1 MLIKEDIMARPRKS
15 RLVYS
20 MPSCEGF
27 VPVGYEPDGIVETVV
42 MTIDEYETIRLIDL
56 EKLNQEACAERMGIS
71 RPTVTNIYESAR
83 NKMADALI
91 NEKSTGWKT
100 SRMAKVD
107 LSIIRIAVYEIKF
120 EDDIPFK
127 VSVNEAVELAKK
139 YGADESP
146 AFVNGIL
153 AKFA

>member
-1 MLIKEDIMARPRKS
+1 MTRSKIRENVFKMLFRAEFHHADDMKEQLDLFDEELENPSESELFYINSKS
-15 RLVYS
+15 K
-20 MPSCEGF
+20 
-27 VPVGYEPDGIVETVV
+27 GILEH
-42 MTIDEYETIRLIDL
+42 IDEI
-56 EKLNQEACAERMGIS
+56 
-71 RPTVTNIYESAR
+71 
-83 NKMADALI
+83 DALI

>member
-1 MLIKEDIMARPRKS
+1 MTRSKIRENVFKMLFRAEFHDADDMKEQFDLFDEELENPPESELFYINSKS
-15 RLVYS
+15 K
-20 MPSCEGF
+20 
-27 VPVGYEPDGIVETVV
+27 GILEH
-42 MTIDEYETIRLIDL
+42 MDEI
-56 EKLNQEACAERMGIS
+56 
-71 RPTVTNIYESAR
+71 
-83 NKMADALI
+83 DALI

-107 LSIIRIAVYEIKF
+107 LSIIRIAVYEIKY

>member
-1 MLIKEDIMARPRKS
+1 MLFRAEFHDADDMKEQFDLFDEELENPSESELFYINSKS
-15 RLVYS
+15 K
-20 MPSCEGF
+20 
-27 VPVGYEPDGIVETVV
+27 GILEH
-42 MTIDEYETIRLIDL
+42 IDEI
-56 EKLNQEACAERMGIS
+56 
-71 RPTVTNIYESAR
+71 
-83 NKMADALI
+83 DALI

-107 LSIIRIAVYEIKF
+107 LSIIRIAVYEIKY

>member
-1 MLIKEDIMARPRKS
+1 MTRSKIRENVFKMLFRAEFHDADDMKEQLDLFDEELENPSESELFYINSKS
-15 RLVYS
+15 K
-20 MPSCEGF
+20 
-27 VPVGYEPDGIVETVV
+27 GILEH
-42 MTIDEYETIRLIDL
+42 IDEI
-56 EKLNQEACAERMGIS
+56 
-71 RPTVTNIYESAR
+71 
-83 NKMADALI
+83 DALI

-107 LSIIRIAVYEIKF
+107 LSIIRIAVYEIKY

-139 YGADESP
+139 YGADESL

>member
-1 MLIKEDIMARPRKS
+1 MTRSKIRENVFKMLFRAEFHDADDMKEQFDLFDEELENPSESELFYINTKS
-15 RLVYS
+15 K
-20 MPSCEGF
+20 
-27 VPVGYEPDGIVETVV
+27 I
-42 MTIDEYETIRLIDL
+42 
-56 EKLNQEACAERMGIS
+56 
-71 RPTVTNIYESAR
+71 
-83 NKMADALI
+83 DALI

-107 LSIIRIAVYEIKF
+107 LSIIRIAVYEIKY

>member
-1 MLIKEDIMARPRKS
+1 MRGNYMTRSKIRENVFKMLFRAEFHDADDMKEQLDLFDEELENPSESELFYINSKS
-15 RLVYS
+15 K
-20 MPSCEGF
+20 
-27 VPVGYEPDGIVETVV
+27 GILEH
-42 MTIDEYETIRLIDL
+42 IDEI
-56 EKLNQEACAERMGIS
+56 
-71 RPTVTNIYESAR
+71 
-83 NKMADALI
+83 DALI

-107 LSIIRIAVYEIKF
+107 LSIIRIAVYEIKY

>member
-1 MLIKEDIMARPRKS
+1 MRANYMTRSKIRENVFKMLFRAEFHDADDMKEQLDLFDEELENPSESELFYINSKS
-15 RLVYS
+15 K
-20 MPSCEGF
+20 
-27 VPVGYEPDGIVETVV
+27 GILEH
-42 MTIDEYETIRLIDL
+42 IDEI
-56 EKLNQEACAERMGIS
+56 
-71 RPTVTNIYESAR
+71 
-83 NKMADALI
+83 DALI

-107 LSIIRIAVYEIKF
+107 LSIIRIAVYEIKY

-127 VSVNEAVELAKK
+127 VSANEAVELAKK

>member
-1 MLIKEDIMARPRKS
+1 
-15 RLVYS
+15 
-20 MPSCEGF
+20 
-27 VPVGYEPDGIVETVV
+27 
-42 MTIDEYETIRLIDL
+42 MTISKIRENVFKMLFRAEFHDADDMKEQLDLFDEELENPSESELFYINSKSKGILEHID
-56 EKLNQEACAERMGIS
+56 EI
-71 RPTVTNIYESAR
+71 
-83 NKMADALI
+83 DALI

>member
-1 MLIKEDIMARPRKS
+1 MTRSKIRENVFKMLFRAEFHDADDMKEQLDLFDEELENPAESELFYINSKS
-15 RLVYS
+15 K
-20 MPSCEGF
+20 
-27 VPVGYEPDGIVETVV
+27 GILEH
-42 MTIDEYETIRLIDL
+42 IDEI
-56 EKLNQEACAERMGIS
+56 
-71 RPTVTNIYESAR
+71 
-83 NKMADALI
+83 DALI

-107 LSIIRIAVYEIKF
+107 LSIIRIAVYEIKY

>member
-1 MLIKEDIMARPRKS
+1 MTRSKIRENVFKMLFRAEFHDADDMKEQLDLFDEELENPSESELFYINSKS
-15 RLVYS
+15 K
-20 MPSCEGF
+20 
-27 VPVGYEPDGIVETVV
+27 GILEH
-42 MTIDEYETIRLIDL
+42 IDET
-56 EKLNQEACAERMGIS
+56 
-71 RPTVTNIYESAR
+71 
-83 NKMADALI
+83 DALI

>member
-1 MLIKEDIMARPRKS
+1 MTRSKIRENVFKMLFRAEFHDADDMKEQLDLFDEELENPSESELFYINSKS
-15 RLVYS
+15 
-20 MPSCEGF
+20 
-27 VPVGYEPDGIVETVV
+27 IVILEH
-42 MTIDEYETIRLIDL
+42 IDEI
-56 EKLNQEACAERMGIS
+56 
-71 RPTVTNIYESAR
+71 
-83 NKMADALI
+83 DALI

>member
-1 MLIKEDIMARPRKS
+1 MTRSKIRENVFKMLFRAEFHDADDMKEQLDLFDEELENPSESELFYINSKS
-15 RLVYS
+15 K
-20 MPSCEGF
+20 
-27 VPVGYEPDGIVETVV
+27 GILEH
-42 MTIDEYETIRLIDL
+42 IDEI
-56 EKLNQEACAERMGIS
+56 
-71 RPTVTNIYESAR
+71 
-83 NKMADALI
+83 DALI

-139 YGADESP
+139 YGTDESP

>member
-1 MLIKEDIMARPRKS
+1 MTRSKIRENVFKMLFRAEFHDADDMKEQLDLFDEELENPSESELFYINSKS
-15 RLVYS
+15 K
-20 MPSCEGF
+20 
-27 VPVGYEPDGIVETVV
+27 GILEH
-42 MTIDEYETIRLIDL
+42 IDEI
-56 EKLNQEACAERMGIS
+56 
-71 RPTVTNIYESAR
+71 
-83 NKMADALI
+83 DALI
-91 NEKSTGWKT
+91 NEKSTGLKT

>member
-1 MLIKEDIMARPRKS
+1 MTRSKIRENVFKMLFRAEFHDADDMKEQLDLFEEELENPSESELDYINSKS
-15 RLVYS
+15 K
-20 MPSCEGF
+20 
-27 VPVGYEPDGIVETVV
+27 GILEH
-42 MTIDEYETIRLIDL
+42 IDEI
-56 EKLNQEACAERMGIS
+56 
-71 RPTVTNIYESAR
+71 
-83 NKMADALI
+83 DALI

-107 LSIIRIAVYEIKF
+107 LSIIRIAVYEIKY

>member
-1 MLIKEDIMARPRKS
+1 MTRSKIRENVFKMLFRAEFHDAADMKEQLDLFDEVLENPSESELFYINSKS
-15 RLVYS
+15 K
-20 MPSCEGF
+20 
-27 VPVGYEPDGIVETVV
+27 GILEH
-42 MTIDEYETIRLIDL
+42 IDEI
-56 EKLNQEACAERMGIS
+56 
-71 RPTVTNIYESAR
+71 
-83 NKMADALI
+83 DALI

>member
-1 MLIKEDIMARPRKS
+1 MTRSKIRENVFKMLFRAEFHDADDMKEQLDLFEEELENPSESELGYINSKS
-15 RLVYS
+15 K
-20 MPSCEGF
+20 
-27 VPVGYEPDGIVETVV
+27 GILEH
-42 MTIDEYETIRLIDL
+42 IDEI
-56 EKLNQEACAERMGIS
+56 
-71 RPTVTNIYESAR
+71 
-83 NKMADALI
+83 DALI

-107 LSIIRIAVYEIKF
+107 LSIIRIAVYEIKY

-139 YGADESP
+139 YGAYESP

>member
-1 MLIKEDIMARPRKS
+1 MTRSKIRENVFKMLFRAEFHDADDMKEQLDLFDEELENPSESELFYINSKS
-15 RLVYS
+15 K
-20 MPSCEGF
+20 
-27 VPVGYEPDGIVETVV
+27 GILEH
-42 MTIDEYETIRLIDL
+42 IDEI
-56 EKLNQEACAERMGIS
+56 
-71 RPTVTNIYESAR
+71 
-83 NKMADALI
+83 DALI

-107 LSIIRIAVYEIKF
+107 LSIIRIAVYEIKY

-127 VSVNEAVELAKK
+127 VSANEAVELAKK

>member
-1 MLIKEDIMARPRKS
+1 MTRSKIRENVFKMLFRAEFHDADDMKEQLDLFDEELENPSESELFYINSKS
-15 RLVYS
+15 K
-20 MPSCEGF
+20 
-27 VPVGYEPDGIVETVV
+27 GILEH
-42 MTIDEYETIRLIDL
+42 IDEID
-56 EKLNQEACAERMGIS
+56 
-71 RPTVTNIYESAR
+71 
-83 NKMADALI
+83 DLI

-107 LSIIRIAVYEIKF
+107 LSIIRIAVYEIKY

>member
-1 MLIKEDIMARPRKS
+1 MTRSKIRENVFKMLFRAEFHDADDMKEQLNLFDEELENPSESELFYINSKS
-15 RLVYS
+15 K
-20 MPSCEGF
+20 
-27 VPVGYEPDGIVETVV
+27 GILEH
-42 MTIDEYETIRLIDL
+42 IDEI
-56 EKLNQEACAERMGIS
+56 
-71 RPTVTNIYESAR
+71 
-83 NKMADALI
+83 DALI

>member
-1 MLIKEDIMARPRKS
+1 MTRSKIRENVFKMLFRAKFHDADDMKEQFDLFDEELENPSESELFYINSKS
-15 RLVYS
+15 K
-20 MPSCEGF
+20 
-27 VPVGYEPDGIVETVV
+27 GILEH
-42 MTIDEYETIRLIDL
+42 IDEI
-56 EKLNQEACAERMGIS
+56 
-71 RPTVTNIYESAR
+71 
-83 NKMADALI
+83 DALI

-107 LSIIRIAVYEIKF
+107 LSIIRIAVYEIKY

>member
-1 MLIKEDIMARPRKS
+1 MRGNYMTRSKIRENVFKMLFRAEFHDADDMKEQLDLFDEELENPSESELFYINSKS
-15 RLVYS
+15 K
-20 MPSCEGF
+20 
-27 VPVGYEPDGIVETVV
+27 GILEH
-42 MTIDEYETIRLIDL
+42 IDEI
-56 EKLNQEACAERMGIS
+56 
-71 RPTVTNIYESAR
+71 
-83 NKMADALI
+83 DALI

>member
-1 MLIKEDIMARPRKS
+1 MTRSKIRENVFKMLFRAEFHYADDMKEQLDLFDEELENPSESELFYINSKS
-15 RLVYS
+15 K
-20 MPSCEGF
+20 
-27 VPVGYEPDGIVETVV
+27 GILEH
-42 MTIDEYETIRLIDL
+42 IDEI
-56 EKLNQEACAERMGIS
+56 
-71 RPTVTNIYESAR
+71 
-83 NKMADALI
+83 DALI

-107 LSIIRIAVYEIKF
+107 LSIIRIAVYEIKY

>member
-1 MLIKEDIMARPRKS
+1 
-15 RLVYS
+15 
-20 MPSCEGF
+20 
-27 VPVGYEPDGIVETVV
+27 
-42 MTIDEYETIRLIDL
+42 
-56 EKLNQEACAERMGIS
+56 
-71 RPTVTNIYESAR
+71 
-83 NKMADALI
+83 
-91 NEKSTGWKT
+91 
-100 SRMAKVD
+100 MAKVD
-107 LSIIRIAVYEIKF
+107 LSIIRIAVYEIKY

>member
-1 MLIKEDIMARPRKS
+1 MTRSKIRENVFKMLFRAEFHDADDMKEQLDLFDEELENPSESELFYINSKS
-15 RLVYS
+15 K
-20 MPSCEGF
+20 
-27 VPVGYEPDGIVETVV
+27 GILEH
-42 MTIDEYETIRLIDL
+42 IDEI
-56 EKLNQEACAERMGIS
+56 
-71 RPTVTNIYESAR
+71 
-83 NKMADALI
+83 DALI

-146 AFVNGIL
+146 ACLNGIL

>member
-1 MLIKEDIMARPRKS
+1 MTRSKIRENVFKMLFRAEFHDADDMKEQLDLFDEELENPSESELDYINSKS
-15 RLVYS
+15 K
-20 MPSCEGF
+20 
-27 VPVGYEPDGIVETVV
+27 GILEH
-42 MTIDEYETIRLIDL
+42 IDEI
-56 EKLNQEACAERMGIS
+56 
-71 RPTVTNIYESAR
+71 
-83 NKMADALI
+83 DALI

-107 LSIIRIAVYEIKF
+107 LSIIRIAVYEIKY

>member
-1 MLIKEDIMARPRKS
+1 MTRSKIRENVFKMLFRAEFHDADDMKEQLDLFDEELENPYESELFYINSKS
-15 RLVYS
+15 K
-20 MPSCEGF
+20 
-27 VPVGYEPDGIVETVV
+27 GILEH
-42 MTIDEYETIRLIDL
+42 IDEI
-56 EKLNQEACAERMGIS
+56 
-71 RPTVTNIYESAR
+71 
-83 NKMADALI
+83 DALI

>member
-1 MLIKEDIMARPRKS
+1 MTRSKIRENVFKMLFRAEFHDADDMKEQLDLFDEELENPSESELFYINSKS
-15 RLVYS
+15 K
-20 MPSCEGF
+20 
-27 VPVGYEPDGIVETVV
+27 GILEH
-42 MTIDEYETIRLIDL
+42 IDEI
-56 EKLNQEACAERMGIS
+56 
-71 RPTVTNIYESAR
+71 
-83 NKMADALI
+83 DALI

-107 LSIIRIAVYEIKF
+107 LSIIRIAVYEIKC

>member
-1 MLIKEDIMARPRKS
+1 MTRSKIRENVFKMLFRAEFHDADDMQEQLDLFDEELENPSESELFYINSKS
-15 RLVYS
+15 K
-20 MPSCEGF
+20 
-27 VPVGYEPDGIVETVV
+27 GILEH
-42 MTIDEYETIRLIDL
+42 IDEI
-56 EKLNQEACAERMGIS
+56 
-71 RPTVTNIYESAR
+71 
-83 NKMADALI
+83 DALI

-107 LSIIRIAVYEIKF
+107 LSIIRIAVYEIKY

>member
-1 MLIKEDIMARPRKS
+1 MTRSKIRENVFKMLFRAEFHGADDMKEQLDLFDEELENPSESELFYINSKS
-15 RLVYS
+15 K
-20 MPSCEGF
+20 
-27 VPVGYEPDGIVETVV
+27 GILEH
-42 MTIDEYETIRLIDL
+42 IDEID
-56 EKLNQEACAERMGIS
+56 AF
-71 RPTVTNIYESAR
+71 
-83 NKMADALI
+83 I

>member
-1 MLIKEDIMARPRKS
+1 MTRSKIRENVFKMLFRAEFHDADDMKEQLDLFDEELENPSESELFYINSKS
-15 RLVYS
+15 K
-20 MPSCEGF
+20 
-27 VPVGYEPDGIVETVV
+27 GILEH
-42 MTIDEYETIRLIDL
+42 IDEI
-56 EKLNQEACAERMGIS
+56 
-71 RPTVTNIYESAR
+71 
-83 NKMADALI
+83 DALI

-146 AFVNGIL
+146 AFVYGIL